1 MMNKTIPRL
10 PDAELEVMKVIW
22 KEPSPISTSQIKE
35 VLDRIKEWNVSTLQ
49 TLLNRLIQR
58 KFLHSYKEGKYRYYT
73 ILITEEEYLA
83 VENKSFFE
91 KVNSK
96 SILKMVNSLYETNS
110 ITDEDLMEL
119 ERFIAKKKGEIK

>member
-58 KFLHSYKEGKYRYYT
+58 EFLHSYKEGKYRYYT

-96 SILKMVNSLYETNS
+96 SILKLVNSLYETNS